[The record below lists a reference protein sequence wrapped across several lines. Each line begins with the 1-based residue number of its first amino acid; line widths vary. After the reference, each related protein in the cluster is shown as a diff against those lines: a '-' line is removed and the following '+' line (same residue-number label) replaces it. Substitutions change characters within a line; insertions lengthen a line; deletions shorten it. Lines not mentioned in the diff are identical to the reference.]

1 MDTRL
6 IEHILKIAEEK
17 SITKAAE
24 KLYLTQSAL
33 NQQLLHLEHELG
45 TPLFKRSKT
54 NWGPTRA
61 GEIYLEGARKML
73 RVKQNT
79 YSQISD
85 LTHGYTGTIRV
96 GMTPVRGPDMFIHVY
111 PAFHEQYP
119 NLVVVPYELNVFQMQ
134 KLVTAGDLDLGF
146 MTLFESQRDDNEYQN
161 LYEEEILIAVP
172 EAWNLEGAVM
182 EAGKRRPRLP
192 LLALKDRPMILLRK
206 QTTMRPVLDRL
217 FRARQVVPQILF
229 DTANPATI
237 LEMVRAGIC
246 CGIVAESTAQGFEQ
260 GIRYYSFEKPLRW
273 NVAVSYPKGAFLNQA
288 EKLFIQQAREYW
300 MQKAKVQS
308 AEKK

>member
-61 GEIYLEGARKML
+61 GEIYLEGAREML
-73 RVKQNT
+73 QVKQNT

>member
-61 GEIYLEGARKML
+61 GEIYLEGAREML

-300 MQKAKVQS
+300 MQKAKVQN

>member
-6 IEHILKIAEEK
+6 IEHVLKIAEEK

-24 KLYLTQSAL
+24 KLFLTQSAL
-33 NQQLLHLEHELG
+33 NQQLLHLEQELG

-61 GEIYLEGARKML
+61 GEIYLEGAREML

-85 LTHGYTGTIRV
+85 LTHGHTGTIRV
-96 GMTPVRGPDMFIHVY
+96 GMTPVRGPEMFIHVY
-111 PAFHEQYP
+111 PAFHREYP

-134 KLVTAGDLDLGF
+134 KLVTAGELDLGF
-146 MTLFESQRDDNEYQN
+146 MTLFESQRDDNEYED

-172 EAWNLEGAVM
+172 ESWELEGT
-182 EAGKRRPRLP
+182 EQIEGEQRPRLP
-192 LLALKDRPMILLRK
+192 LQALKGCPIILLRK
-206 QTTMRPVLDRL
+206 QTTMRPVLDKL
-217 FRARQVVPQILF
+217 FRARQLVPQILF

-237 LEMVRAGIC
+237 LEMVRAGIS
-246 CGIVAESTAQGFEQ
+246 CGIVAESTTRGFQE

-273 NVAVSYPKGAFLNQA
+273 NVAVCYPKGAFLNQA
-288 EKLFIQQAREYW
+288 EKLFIAQAKEYW
-300 MQKAKVQS
+300 G
-308 AEKK
+308 KKE

>member
-24 KLYLTQSAL
+24 KLFLTQSAL
-33 NQQLLHLEHELG
+33 NQQLLHLEQELG

-61 GEIYLEGARKML
+61 GEIYLEGAREVL

-79 YSQISD
+79 YSRISD

-96 GMTPVRGPDMFIHVY
+96 GMTPVRGPEMFIHVY
-111 PAFHEQYP
+111 PAFHREYT

-134 KLVTAGDLDLGF
+134 KLVTAGELDLGF
-146 MTLFESQRDDNEYQN
+146 MTLFESQRDDNEYED
-161 LYEEEILIAVP
+161 LYEEEILISVP
-172 EAWNLEGAVM
+172 ESWKLEGT
-182 EAGKRRPRLP
+182 EQTEGEQRPRLP
-192 LLALKDRPMILLRK
+192 LQALKGRPMILLRK
-206 QTTMRPVLDRL
+206 QTTMRPVLDKL
-217 FRARQVVPQILF
+217 FRARQLVPQILF

-237 LEMVRAGIC
+237 LEMVRAGIS
-246 CGIVAESTAQGFEQ
+246 CGIVAESTTREFQK
-260 GIRYYSFEKPLRW
+260 GIRYYSFEKPLQW
-273 NVAVSYPKGAFLNQA
+273 NVAVCYPKGAFLNQA
-288 EKLFIQQAREYW
+288 EKLFIAQAKEYW
-300 MQKAKVQS
+300 G
-308 AEKK
+308 KKE

>member
-61 GEIYLEGARKML
+61 GEIYLEGAREML

-192 LLALKDRPMILLRK
+192 ILALKDRPMILLRK

-288 EKLFIQQAREYW
+288 ENLFIQQAREYW

-308 AEKK
+308 KSEK

>member
-61 GEIYLEGARKML
+61 GEIYLEGAREML

-288 EKLFIQQAREYW
+288 ENLFIQQARVYW
-300 MQKAKVQS
+300 MQKSKVQS

>member
-45 TPLFKRSKT
+45 TPLFKRSKV

-61 GEIYLEGARKML
+61 GEIYLEGAREML

-111 PAFHEQYP
+111 PAFHKVYP

-146 MTLFESQRDDNEYQN
+146 MTLFESQRDDNEYRN

-172 EAWNLEGAVM
+172 EGRQLEGVL
-182 EAGKRRPRLP
+182 EPAGAKRPRLP
-192 LLALKDRPMILLRK
+192 LQALKDKPLILLRK
-206 QTTMRPVLDRL
+206 QTTMRPVLDKL
-217 FRARQVVPQILF
+217 FRARQIVPKILF

-246 CGIVAESTAQGFEQ
+246 CGIVAESTARGFEE
-260 GIRYYSFEKPLRW
+260 GIRYYSFERPLHW
-273 NVAVSYPKGAFLNQA
+273 NVAVSYPKGSFLSKAA
-288 EKLFIQQAREYW
+288 ELFIQHAREYW
-300 MQKAKVQS
+300 M
-308 AEKK
+308 KKGK

>member
-6 IEHILKIAEEK
+6 IEHILKMAEEK

-45 TPLFKRSKT
+45 IPLFKRSKT

-61 GEIYLEGARKML
+61 GEIYLEGAREML

-79 YSQISD
+79 YSRISD
-85 LTHGYTGTIRV
+85 LTHGHTGTIRV
-96 GMTPVRGPDMFIHVY
+96 GMTPVRGPEMFIHVY
-111 PAFHEQYP
+111 PAFHREYP

-134 KLVTAGDLDLGF
+134 KLVTAGELDLGF
-146 MTLFESQRDDNEYQN
+146 MTLFESQRDDNEYED

-172 EAWNLEGAVM
+172 ESWRLEDA
-182 EAGKRRPRLP
+182 EHIEESQRPRLP
-192 LLALKDRPMILLRK
+192 LQALKNRPMILLRK
-206 QTTMRPVLDRL
+206 QTTMRPVLDKL
-217 FRARQVVPQILF
+217 FRARQLVPQILF

-237 LEMVRAGIC
+237 LEMVRAGIS
-246 CGIVAESTAQGFEQ
+246 CGIVAESTTREFQK

-273 NVAVSYPKGAFLNQA
+273 NVAVCYPKGAFLNQA
-288 EKLFIQQAREYW
+288 EKLFIAQAKEYW
-300 MQKAKVQS
+300 G
-308 AEKK
+308 KKE

>member
-61 GEIYLEGARKML
+61 GEIYLEGAREML

-217 FRARQVVPQILF
+217 FQARQVVPQILF

-288 EKLFIQQAREYW
+288 ENLFIQQARECW

-308 AEKK
+308 KSEK

>member
-24 KLYLTQSAL
+24 KLFLTQSAL

-61 GEIYLEGARKML
+61 GEIYLEGAREML

-79 YSQISD
+79 YSRISD
-85 LTHGYTGTIRV
+85 LTHGHTGTIRV
-96 GMTPVRGPDMFIHVY
+96 GMTPVRGPEMFIHVY
-111 PAFHEQYP
+111 PAFHREYP

-134 KLVTAGDLDLGF
+134 KLVTAGELDLGF
-146 MTLFESQRDDNEYQN
+146 MTLFESQRDDNEYED

-172 EAWNLEGAVM
+172 ESWKLEGT
-182 EAGKRRPRLP
+182 EQTEGEQWPRLP
-192 LLALKDRPMILLRK
+192 LQALKGRPMILLRK
-206 QTTMRPVLDRL
+206 QTTMRPVLDKL
-217 FRARQVVPQILF
+217 FRARQMVPQILF

-237 LEMVRAGIC
+237 LEMVRAGIS
-246 CGIVAESTAQGFEQ
+246 CGIVAESTTREFQK

-273 NVAVSYPKGAFLNQA
+273 NVAVCYPKGAFLNQA
-288 EKLFIQQAREYW
+288 EKLFIAQTKEYW
-300 MQKAKVQS
+300 G
-308 AEKK
+308 KKE

>member
-61 GEIYLEGARKML
+61 GEIYLEGAREML

-288 EKLFIQQAREYW
+288 EKLFIQQPREYW

>member
-61 GEIYLEGARKML
+61 GEIYLEGAREML

-192 LLALKDRPMILLRK
+192 ILALKDRPMILLRK

-237 LEMVRAGIC
+237 LEMVRTGIC

-288 EKLFIQQAREYW
+288 ENLFIQQAREYW

-308 AEKK
+308 AEQK

>member
-61 GEIYLEGARKML
+61 GEIYLEGAREML

-172 EAWNLEGAVM
+172 EAWNLEGDVM

-288 EKLFIQQAREYW
+288 ENLFIQQAREYW

>member
-1 MDTRL
+1 MDARL

-61 GEIYLEGARKML
+61 GEIYLEGAREML

>member
-61 GEIYLEGARKML
+61 GEIYLEGAREML

-111 PAFHEQYP
+111 PAFHELYP

-146 MTLFESQRDDNEYQN
+146 MPLFESQRDDNEYQN

-246 CGIVAESTAQGFEQ
+246 CGLVAESTAQGFEQ

-288 EKLFIQQAREYW
+288 ENLFIQQAREYW

-308 AEKK
+308 AEQK

>member
-61 GEIYLEGARKML
+61 GEIYLEGAREML

-192 LLALKDRPMILLRK
+192 ILALKDRPMILLRK

-288 EKLFIQQAREYW
+288 ENLFIQQARKYW

-308 AEKK
+308 AEQK

>member
-61 GEIYLEGARKML
+61 GEIYLEGAREML

-288 EKLFIQQAREYW
+288 ENLFIQQAREYW

>member
-1 MDTRL
+1 MDTKL

-61 GEIYLEGARKML
+61 GEIYLEGAREML

-182 EAGKRRPRLP
+182 EAGKRRPRLL

-288 EKLFIQQAREYW
+288 ENLFIQQAREYW

-308 AEKK
+308 AEQK

>member
-6 IEHILKIAEEK
+6 IEHVLKIAEEK

-24 KLYLTQSAL
+24 KLFLTQSAL
-33 NQQLLHLEHELG
+33 NQQLLHLEQELG

-61 GEIYLEGARKML
+61 GEIYLEGAREML

-85 LTHGYTGTIRV
+85 LTHGHTGTIRV
-96 GMTPVRGPDMFIHVY
+96 GMTPVRGPEMFIHVY
-111 PAFHEQYP
+111 PAFHREYP

-134 KLVTAGDLDLGF
+134 KLVTAGELDLGF
-146 MTLFESQRDDNEYQN
+146 MTLFESQRDDNEYED

-172 EAWNLEGAVM
+172 ESWELEGT
-182 EAGKRRPRLP
+182 EQIEGEQRPRLP
-192 LLALKDRPMILLRK
+192 LQALKGCPIILLRK
-206 QTTMRPVLDRL
+206 QTTMRPVLDKL
-217 FRARQVVPQILF
+217 FRARQLVPQILF

-237 LEMVRAGIC
+237 LEMVRAGIS
-246 CGIVAESTAQGFEQ
+246 CGIVAESTTRGFQE

-273 NVAVSYPKGAFLNQA
+273 NVAVCYPKGAFLNQA
-288 EKLFIQQAREYW
+288 EKLFVAQAREYW
-300 MQKAKVQS
+300 GRK
-308 AEKK
+308 E

>member
-24 KLYLTQSAL
+24 KLFLTQSAL
-33 NQQLLHLEHELG
+33 NQQLLHLEQELG

-61 GEIYLEGARKML
+61 GEIYLEGAREML

-85 LTHGYTGTIRV
+85 LTHGHTGTIRV
-96 GMTPVRGPDMFIHVY
+96 GMTPVRGPEMFIHVY
-111 PAFHEQYP
+111 PAFHREYP

-134 KLVTAGDLDLGF
+134 KLVTAGELDLGF
-146 MTLFESQRDDNEYQN
+146 MTLFESQRDDNEYED

-172 EAWNLEGAVM
+172 ESWELEGT
-182 EAGKRRPRLP
+182 EQIEGEQRPRLP
-192 LLALKDRPMILLRK
+192 LQALKGCPIILLRK
-206 QTTMRPVLDRL
+206 QTTMRPVLDKL
-217 FRARQVVPQILF
+217 FRARQLVPQILF

-237 LEMVRAGIC
+237 LEMVRAGIS
-246 CGIVAESTAQGFEQ
+246 CGIVAESTTRGFQE

-273 NVAVSYPKGAFLNQA
+273 NVAVCYPKGAFLNQA
-288 EKLFIQQAREYW
+288 EKLFIAQAKEYW
-300 MQKAKVQS
+300 G
-308 AEKK
+308 KKE

>member
-61 GEIYLEGARKML
+61 GEIYLEGAREML

-273 NVAVSYPKGAFLNQA
+273 NVAVSYPRGAFLNEA
-288 EKLFIQQAREYW
+288 ENLFIQQAREYW

-308 AEKK
+308 AEQK

>member
-61 GEIYLEGARKML
+61 GEIYLEGAREML

-192 LLALKDRPMILLRK
+192 ILALKDRPMILLRK

-229 DTANPATI
+229 DTSNPATI

-288 EKLFIQQAREYW
+288 ENLFIQQAREYW

-308 AEKK
+308 AEQK

>member
-54 NWGPTRA
+54 NLGPTRA
-61 GEIYLEGARKML
+61 GEIYLEGAREML